1 MPRKTA
7 WLKAARY
14 RAAFFI
20 SCLAPPELVFSKW
33 SYSVIKFADEATIT
47 VASGRGGDGCVA
59 FRREKYI
66 PMGGPAGGDG
76 GKGGNV
82 IFLVKSNVRTLS
94 FLRFRQTFKAQNGIP
109 GMGRNM
115 HGKDGE
121 DVIIPVPPGTVVKD
135 AETDEIIKD
144 FGSAIGG
151 HGAIEGERWTF
162 LKGGKGGWG
171 NTHFKNSVNQ
181 APKTA
186 MPGQPGQERK
196 LKIELSLIA
205 DIGLVGFPN
214 AGKSSLLDAFT
225 NARPKIAPYPF
236 TTKIPNLGVLTHYDR
251 DIILADI
258 PGIIEGAHDG
268 AGLGIRFLKHIARTA
283 CLAFL
288 IDLSDENWSAAF
300 TILKSELESFSPLLA
315 TKSRI
320 IVATKL
326 DLPEA
331 KERFQD
337 FKALFPEEK
346 VLGISV
352 FSTEG
357 LDDLKEALYTQVI
370 GFEKAGD
377 SNDPGQGE
385 GGFFDMEGF
394 D

>member
-1 MPRKTA
+1 M
-7 WLKAARY
+7 
-14 RAAFFI
+14 
-20 SCLAPPELVFSKW
+20 
-33 SYSVIKFADEATIT
+33 IKFADEATIT
-47 VASGRGGDGCVA
+47 VASGKGGDGCIA
-59 FRREKYI
+59 FRREKYV
-66 PMGGPAGGDG
+66 PLGGPAGGDG
-76 GKGGNV
+76 GKGGDV

-121 DVIIPVPPGTVVKD
+121 DIVIPVPPGTIVKD

-144 FGSAIGG
+144 FGSGSGG
-151 HGAIEGERWTF
+151 HSVMEGESWVF
-162 LKGGKGGWG
+162 LKGGRGGWG

-181 APKTA
+181 APKFA
-186 MPGQPGQERK
+186 MPGQPGHERK

-236 TTKIPNLGVLTHYDR
+236 TTKIPNLGVLTQYDR

-258 PGIIEGAHDG
+258 PGIIEGAHEG

-288 IDLSDENWSAAF
+288 VDLSDENWKTAF
-300 TILKSELESFSPLLA
+300 EVLKGELGSFAKVLVS
-315 TKSRI
+315 KSRI
-320 IVATKL
+320 LVATKL

-331 KERFQD
+331 KERFAE
-337 FKALFPEEK
+337 FESMFPYEK
-346 VLGISV
+346 VFGISV
-352 FSTEG
+352 FSGEG
-357 LDDLKEALYTQVI
+357 LDVLKDALYHQVI
-370 GFEKAGD
+370 DFENSEKTTDKLETGD
-377 SNDPGQGE
+377 A
-385 GGFFDMEGF
+385 FFDMSGF
-394 D
+394 DAPEEDPLA